1 VTYLVMC
8 LGDCLVV
15 EVDLLVEVL
24 LVEVL
29 LVEVLLVVY
38 LVAVADGMV
47 VIVNGRCKTL
57 LSH

>member
-1 VTYLVMC
+1 MTYLVMC

-15 EVDLLVEVL
+15 EVDL